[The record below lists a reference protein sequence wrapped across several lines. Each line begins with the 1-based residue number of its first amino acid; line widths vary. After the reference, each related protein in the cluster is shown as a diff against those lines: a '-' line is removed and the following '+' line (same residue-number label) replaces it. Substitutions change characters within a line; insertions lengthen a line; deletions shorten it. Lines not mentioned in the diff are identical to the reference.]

1 MRLFEGTPF
10 DRPLRCEQCGK
21 LDEQCSCLPETA
33 PMVPP
38 EKQTATLSVE
48 KRKKGK
54 LVTVVRGL
62 AASDNDLPAL
72 LLKLKTTCGAGGTL
86 KENVIEVQGSHLDR
100 VGETLQ
106 KTGYRI
112 SKR

>member
-10 DRPLRCEQCGK
+10 DRPLRCEQCGE
-21 LDEQCSCLPETA
+21 LDAQCSCRPAEKELT
-33 PMVPP
+33 PP
-38 EKQTATLSVE
+38 EKQTAILSTE

-62 AASDNDLPAL
+62 ASSENDLSAL
-72 LLKLKTTCGAGGTL
+72 LLRLKTVCGAGGTL
-86 KENVIEVQGSHLDR
+86 KEDCIEIQGSHLDR
-100 VGETLQ
+100 VGETLK

-112 SKR
+112 S